1 MPAPKLATVENLKV
15 PPHSIEGEQA
25 VLGGLL
31 LSARAFD
38 QVADVITETDFY
50 REDHRLIFR
59 AIHELSNK
67 GKPCDAVTVTEWFES
82 HGLVEQ
88 VDGGGYISQ
97 LALHNSQRSQRQSY
111 ADIVREKSIL
121 RQLIDVGAEVT
132 TSCFSA
138 DGRDSRELLEE
149 AERKVFAIADQGM
162 RTSAGFVTVQDTIKE
177 AIEKIQELHEF
188 EGEITGTP
196 TGFKDLDKL
205 TAGFQDSDLIIVAG
219 RPAMGKTTL
228 AMNIAENAA
237 IKHNVPVAIFSM
249 EMSALQLVMRLFS
262 SLGQIDQT
270 RLRTGNLDELDWPKL
285 TSAMNLLHKSKLFI
299 DETASLS
306 PSELRARAR
315 RLKREHNIGMI
326 VVDYLQLM
334 AVPGSSENRATEIA
348 EISRSLKAIAKEL
361 HLPVIALSQLNRA
374 LEQRPNKR
382 PVMADLRESGAI
394 EQDADLI
401 IFIYRDEVYNEDTAE
416 KGKAEIIIGK
426 HRNGPT
432 DTVALTFQGQWLRF
446 VNYAPEHAYAQSSEY
461 GQ

>member
-1 MPAPKLATVENLKV
+1 MPAPQFATVDNLKV

-38 QVADVITETDFY
+38 QVADVITESDFY

-82 HGLVEQ
+82 HGKVDQ
-88 VDGGGYISQ
+88 VDGGDYISQ
-97 LALHNSQRSQRQSY
+97 LVSNTPSAANVKAY
-111 ADIVREKSIL
+111 AEIVREKSIL
-121 RQLIDVGAEVT
+121 RQLIDVGAEI
-132 TSCFSA
+132 TSGVFSS
-138 DGRDSRELLEE
+138 DGRDSRELLED
-149 AERKVFAIADQGM
+149 AERQVFAIADQGM
-162 RTSAGFVTVQDTIKE
+162 RSTAGFVSVQDTIKE

-196 TGFKDLDKL
+196 TGFKDFDKL
-205 TAGFQDSDLIIVAG
+205 TAGLQDSDLIIIAG

-228 AMNIAENAA
+228 AMNIAESAA
-237 IKHNVPVAIFSM
+237 IKNNVPVAIFSM

-299 DETASLS
+299 DETPALS

-334 AVPGSSENRATEIA
+334 SVPGSKENRATEIA

-382 PVMADLRESGAI
+382 PIMADLRESGAI

-401 IFIYRDEVYNEDTAE
+401 VFIYRDEVYNEDTPE

-446 VNYAPEHAYAQSSEY
+446 VNYAPEYAYSGMDDSH
-461 GQ
+461 